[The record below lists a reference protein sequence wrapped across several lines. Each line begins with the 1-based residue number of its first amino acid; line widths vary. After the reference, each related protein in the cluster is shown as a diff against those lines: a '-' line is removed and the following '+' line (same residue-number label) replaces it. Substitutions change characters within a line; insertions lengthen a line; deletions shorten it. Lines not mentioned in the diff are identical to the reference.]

1 MTADANDRAIDPLP
15 LVRELQQESREASR
29 ATPPIREL
37 VVRPID
43 VPRDAMAS
51 DRRLIGWPLSTLRR
65 TLLRLLRPFHAEV
78 MQVASANDLTLS
90 SQVGLLQLEVRAL
103 TSSVEAL
110 RAANAALHESIG
122 ESEAGIRR
130 IDSQLSLL
138 PEAFSP
144 TLFSNENMVIAD
156 DHGRQTVGFA
166 LSQNSPHSA
175 YAHFEQSFRGTHDR
189 VVELLASYVSIF
201 ANSSRVIDVGCG
213 RGEFLALLDDSGI
226 PGVGVDIDEGM
237 ISVARARDLEVYC
250 QDGVEFLTSHSVEFD
265 ALFSS
270 QVVEHLEFEDLVAF
284 LTCAKQHL
292 KPNSTV
298 VLETTN
304 PYSAAGLQ
312 AYRCDPTHRTLLFPE
327 VLTVLVRACGF
338 SSASVAFP
346 SPWDSYDAAKRT
358 QPSYAVIA
366 RT

>member
-1 MTADANDRAIDPLP
+1 MTADANHRPIDPLT
-15 LVRELQQESREASR
+15 LVRDLQYESRDASR
-29 ATPPIREL
+29 ATPPIREH

-43 VPRDAMAS
+43 VPRDAVAS
-51 DRRLIGWPLSTLRR
+51 NRRLVGWPLSTLRR

-78 MQVASANDLTLS
+78 MQMASANDLTLNGQIDLLQQ
-90 SQVGLLQLEVRAL
+90 QVGAL
-103 TSSVEAL
+103 TASVEAL
-110 RAANAALHESIG
+110 QAANDALQETTA
-122 ESEAGIRR
+122 ETEAGIKR
-130 IDSQLSLL
+130 IDSQFSTL
-138 PEAFSP
+138 PESLSP
-144 TLFSNENMVIAD
+144 TLFSSEKMVIVD
-156 DHGRQTVGFA
+156 NHGRQTVGFT

-189 VVELLASYVSIF
+189 VVELLTSYVSIF

-213 RGEFLALLDDSGI
+213 RGEFLALLSDSGV

-237 ISVARARDLEVYC
+237 IGIARARDLEVHC
-250 QDGVEFLTSHSVEFD
+250 QDGTDFLVSHSLEFD

-270 QVVEHLEFEDLVAF
+270 QVVEHLAFEDLVAF

-292 KPNSTV
+292 MPNSTV

-304 PYSAAGLQ
+304 PYSAGGLQ
-312 AYRCDPTHRTLLFPE
+312 AYRCDPTHKTLLFPE

-338 SSASVAFP
+338 TSASVAFP
-346 SPWDSYDAAKRT
+346 TTWDSYDAAKRI